1 MEIKKL
7 TIGIPTYN
15 RDKYL
20 NELLESIFLEMNSIE
35 FPIEI
40 IISDNCS
47 IDSTSIIV
55 SNWENKLP
63 IKYSKND
70 ENLGMDANIDVI
82 FRKASS
88 EYVLLVSDDDLLI
101 RGILKY
107 YYDLILE
114 ENPSIVYSKAMFKSH
129 DLSNKELFTDK
140 ALANFKES
148 KIYKFK
154 NGAEFYKFT
163 EKFYCG
169 LTGVMMKRED
179 FLESNRELFKGSIFI
194 QAGVAMEIMSK
205 KNAPVFFINK
215 ELWIY
220 RLGKTSSRIKNQNQ
234 ISEIGF
240 GLLDLLNKVK
250 HLYPNKIWQKIYMKE
265 LNWVRSLL
273 IGIKSRE
280 GISLNIKRSY
290 IEIIDSERNYKIID
304 SVILNAPDFFFKI
317 SYKIYRLIRYG
328 NLEY

>member
-7 TIGIPTYN
+7 TLGIPTYN
-15 RDKYL
+15 RAKYL
-20 NELLESIFLEMNSIE
+20 NELLESIFLEINSIE
-35 FPIEI
+35 LPIEI

-63 IKYSKND
+63 IKYSRNN

-101 RGILKY
+101 KGTLKY
-107 YYDLILE
+107 YFDLINN
-114 ENPSIVYSKAMFKSH
+114 ENPSIVYSKALFKSH
-129 DLSNKELFTDK
+129 DLSINESFIDK
-140 ALANFKES
+140 ALANFKEK
-148 KIYKFK
+148 KIYKFQ
-154 NGAEFYKFT
+154 NGVEFFKFT

-179 FLESNRELFKGSIFI
+179 FLKSNRELFIGSIFI

-220 RLGKTSSRIKNQNQ
+220 RLGKTSSKIKNQNQ

-250 HLYPNKIWQKIYMKE
+250 NN
-265 LNWVRSLL
+265 LNQ
-273 IGIKSRE
+273 
-280 GISLNIKRSY
+280 
-290 IEIIDSERNYKIID
+290 
-304 SVILNAPDFFFKI
+304 
-317 SYKIYRLIRYG
+317 
-328 NLEY
+328 